1 MDLRRRQ
8 WSLSPIFLAATVVT
22 LLFELQL
29 SAAATENLV
38 FEVRSKFS
46 GKIEKDLR
54 ALKAHDAHR
63 HSRLLS
69 SAIDLPLGGDSW
81 PTGQYFA
88 KIGLGTPS
96 RDFHVQVDTGSDL
109 LWVNC
114 AGCIRC
120 PRKSDLMGND
130 AMAQVAGIGD
140 VCLETSLGT
149 RLVLKD
155 VKHLW
160 MMNTRISGLEPWM
173 RRWILSRRTILLSWW
188 NCLRARRL
196 CLISGCTELSMR
208 MIICH
213 LDTRLDCQK
222 KGIDYDEIFSPVV
235 KMSSIRVVLGL
246 AASLD
251 LEVEQMD
258 VKTAFLHGNLEEEV
272 YMEQPEGYVQKGK
285 ENLVCRLI
293 KNLYGLKQ
301 APRQWYMKF
310 KSVMGEHGYAETD
323 SDHCVFV
330 KSKVLSTPLAAHL
343 RLSSQQSPKTYAEKE
358 DMAKVPYASAVGSL
372 MYTMVC
378 TRPDLAYA
386 VGVVSRFLSN
396 PGREHWNAVNYT
408 DSDMSGDADS
418 SKSTSGYLVTF
429 AGGAVAW
436 QSRLQKCVALSTTEA
451 EFIAAVEACK
461 ELFVF
466 LSGLRSRG
474 FSFSHRG
481 GFPRKNCVSHLVK
494 LTPYDS
500 DASSTAQPV
509 SCDDSFCSYVYQTS
523 KCHSGSNTK
532 MKAGVKRCFAHC
544 LDNKNGGGIFAIG
557 EVVSPKVKTTPM
569 LSKSDHYSV
578 SLTSVEVGN
587 SVLQLSSGEEVIVDS
602 GTTLAYLPNSVYMPL
617 MNEIL
622 VTHPE
627 LTFHN
632 VQDLQGSFICFR
644 YTDDKLDRF
653 PPVTFYFNKSASLTV
668 YPQDYLLQL
677 QGDAWCFGWQSSG
690 FQTKDGRELLILGD
704 MALSNKLVVYDIE
717 NQVMGWTN
725 HNCSGGIQVKD
736 EQSGSIYTVG
746 AHNLS
751 WSSSLAITKLLTL
764 VSLLVHFLF
773 YH

>member
-8 WSLSPIFLAATVVT
+8 WSISPIFLAATVVT

-29 SAAATENLV
+29 SSAAATENVV
-38 FEVRSKFS
+38 FEVRSKFG

-114 AGCIRC
+114 AGCIKC
-120 PRKSDLMGND
+120 PRKSD
-130 AMAQVAGIGD
+130 
-140 VCLETSLGT
+140 
-149 RLVLKD
+149 
-155 VKHLW
+155 
-160 MMNTRISGLEPWM
+160 
-173 RRWILSRRTILLSWW
+173 
-188 NCLRARRL
+188 
-196 CLISGCTELSMR
+196 
-208 MIICH
+208 
-213 LDTRLDCQK
+213 
-222 KGIDYDEIFSPVV
+222 
-235 KMSSIRVVLGL
+235 
-246 AASLD
+246 
-251 LEVEQMD
+251 
-258 VKTAFLHGNLEEEV
+258 
-272 YMEQPEGYVQKGK
+272 
-285 ENLVCRLI
+285 
-293 KNLYGLKQ
+293 
-301 APRQWYMKF
+301 
-310 KSVMGEHGYAETD
+310 
-323 SDHCVFV
+323 
-330 KSKVLSTPLAAHL
+330 
-343 RLSSQQSPKTYAEKE
+343 
-358 DMAKVPYASAVGSL
+358 
-372 MYTMVC
+372 
-378 TRPDLAYA
+378 
-386 VGVVSRFLSN
+386 
-396 PGREHWNAVNYT
+396 
-408 DSDMSGDADS
+408 
-418 SKSTSGYLVTF
+418 
-429 AGGAVAW
+429 
-436 QSRLQKCVALSTTEA
+436 
-451 EFIAAVEACK
+451 
-461 ELFVF
+461 
-466 LSGLRSRG
+466 
-474 FSFSHRG
+474 
-481 GFPRKNCVSHLVK
+481 LVK

-500 DASSTAQPV
+500 DVSSTAQTV

-523 KCHSGSNTK
+523 KCHSASQRK
-532 MKAGVKRCFAHC
+532 VKKCFAHC

-569 LSKSDHYSV
+569 LSKSDYYSV

-617 MNEIL
+617 MNEIFS
-622 VTHPE
+622 THPE

-644 YTDDKLDRF
+644 YTDDKLDLF
-653 PPVTFYFNKSASLTV
+653 PPVTFQFDKSASLTV

-677 QGDAWCFGWQSSG
+677 QRDAWCFGWQISG
-690 FQTKDGRELLILGD
+690 LQMKDGRELLILGD

-751 WSSSLAITKLLTL
+751 WSSSLTITKLLTI

-773 YH
+773 TM

>member
-29 SAAATENLV
+29 SAAATENVV

-114 AGCIRC
+114 AGCIKC
-120 PRKSDLMGND
+120 PRKSD
-130 AMAQVAGIGD
+130 
-140 VCLETSLGT
+140 
-149 RLVLKD
+149 
-155 VKHLW
+155 
-160 MMNTRISGLEPWM
+160 
-173 RRWILSRRTILLSWW
+173 
-188 NCLRARRL
+188 
-196 CLISGCTELSMR
+196 
-208 MIICH
+208 
-213 LDTRLDCQK
+213 
-222 KGIDYDEIFSPVV
+222 
-235 KMSSIRVVLGL
+235 
-246 AASLD
+246 
-251 LEVEQMD
+251 
-258 VKTAFLHGNLEEEV
+258 
-272 YMEQPEGYVQKGK
+272 
-285 ENLVCRLI
+285 
-293 KNLYGLKQ
+293 
-301 APRQWYMKF
+301 
-310 KSVMGEHGYAETD
+310 
-323 SDHCVFV
+323 
-330 KSKVLSTPLAAHL
+330 
-343 RLSSQQSPKTYAEKE
+343 
-358 DMAKVPYASAVGSL
+358 
-372 MYTMVC
+372 
-378 TRPDLAYA
+378 
-386 VGVVSRFLSN
+386 
-396 PGREHWNAVNYT
+396 
-408 DSDMSGDADS
+408 
-418 SKSTSGYLVTF
+418 
-429 AGGAVAW
+429 
-436 QSRLQKCVALSTTEA
+436 
-451 EFIAAVEACK
+451 
-461 ELFVF
+461 
-466 LSGLRSRG
+466 
-474 FSFSHRG
+474 
-481 GFPRKNCVSHLVK
+481 LVK

-523 KCHSGSNTK
+523 KCHSGSTY
-532 MKAGVKRCFAHC
+532 VYQTSRCFAHC

>member
-29 SAAATENLV
+29 SAAATENVV

-114 AGCIRC
+114 AGCIKC
-120 PRKSDLMGND
+120 PRKSDL
-130 AMAQVAGIGD
+130 
-140 VCLETSLGT
+140 C
-149 RLVLKD
+149 
-155 VKHLW
+155 H
-160 MMNTRISGLEPWM
+160 SG
-173 RRWILSRRTILLSWW
+173 
-188 NCLRARRL
+188 
-196 CLISGCTELSMR
+196 
-208 MIICH
+208 
-213 LDTRLDCQK
+213 
-222 KGIDYDEIFSPVV
+222 
-235 KMSSIRVVLGL
+235 
-246 AASLD
+246 
-251 LEVEQMD
+251 
-258 VKTAFLHGNLEEEV
+258 
-272 YMEQPEGYVQKGK
+272 
-285 ENLVCRLI
+285 
-293 KNLYGLKQ
+293 
-301 APRQWYMKF
+301 
-310 KSVMGEHGYAETD
+310 
-323 SDHCVFV
+323 
-330 KSKVLSTPLAAHL
+330 ST
-343 RLSSQQSPKTYAEKE
+343 
-358 DMAKVPYASAVGSL
+358 
-372 MYTMVC
+372 
-378 TRPDLAYA
+378 
-386 VGVVSRFLSN
+386 
-396 PGREHWNAVNYT
+396 
-408 DSDMSGDADS
+408 
-418 SKSTSGYLVTF
+418 
-429 AGGAVAW
+429 
-436 QSRLQKCVALSTTEA
+436 
-451 EFIAAVEACK
+451 
-461 ELFVF
+461 
-466 LSGLRSRG
+466 
-474 FSFSHRG
+474 
-481 GFPRKNCVSHLVK
+481 
-494 LTPYDS
+494 
-500 DASSTAQPV
+500 
-509 SCDDSFCSYVYQTS
+509 YVYQTS
-523 KCHSGSNTK
+523 
-532 MKAGVKRCFAHC
+532 RCFAHC

>member
-8 WSLSPIFLAATVVT
+8 WSISPIFLAATVVT

-29 SAAATENLV
+29 SSAAATENVV
-38 FEVRSKFS
+38 FEVRSKFG

-114 AGCIRC
+114 AGCIKC
-120 PRKSDLMGND
+120 PRKSD
-130 AMAQVAGIGD
+130 
-140 VCLETSLGT
+140 
-149 RLVLKD
+149 
-155 VKHLW
+155 
-160 MMNTRISGLEPWM
+160 
-173 RRWILSRRTILLSWW
+173 
-188 NCLRARRL
+188 
-196 CLISGCTELSMR
+196 
-208 MIICH
+208 
-213 LDTRLDCQK
+213 
-222 KGIDYDEIFSPVV
+222 
-235 KMSSIRVVLGL
+235 
-246 AASLD
+246 
-251 LEVEQMD
+251 
-258 VKTAFLHGNLEEEV
+258 
-272 YMEQPEGYVQKGK
+272 
-285 ENLVCRLI
+285 
-293 KNLYGLKQ
+293 
-301 APRQWYMKF
+301 
-310 KSVMGEHGYAETD
+310 
-323 SDHCVFV
+323 
-330 KSKVLSTPLAAHL
+330 
-343 RLSSQQSPKTYAEKE
+343 
-358 DMAKVPYASAVGSL
+358 
-372 MYTMVC
+372 
-378 TRPDLAYA
+378 
-386 VGVVSRFLSN
+386 
-396 PGREHWNAVNYT
+396 
-408 DSDMSGDADS
+408 
-418 SKSTSGYLVTF
+418 
-429 AGGAVAW
+429 
-436 QSRLQKCVALSTTEA
+436 
-451 EFIAAVEACK
+451 
-461 ELFVF
+461 
-466 LSGLRSRG
+466 
-474 FSFSHRG
+474 
-481 GFPRKNCVSHLVK
+481 LVK

-500 DASSTAQPV
+500 DVSSTAQTV

-523 KCHSGSNTK
+523 KCHSGSSCKYDIKYGDESWTSGYLVRDVMRLDLVIGNHRQTGSTSTNGTVRPTLLNSQRLPPRHLHLNFLCSSSCVRKLDGTYQYLAHRNQACPQACKKENVLQTPLKTSKNHPSKVCPSNAPITPNDPSHQNAVLNFRLVPASLKQSRQKLLRNKRSLSETILLGKPCRRTISSTNFHTQFFVRTDVSMSTRPWSFTFETNLCPPHRIQLGIGMFLAWSLRSLTLTRIVLKRQDTYSVIDPVCFKANNLVSGSSSIDSENLINNLCLKSFQLRKPPRRLTQPYHFFNAPCKHNGTK
-532 MKAGVKRCFAHC
+532 SIFASSLNVYTLRYELNKYSHNEYKFNPSISWRSRALDSYLSNSAVDGVMGFGKSNSSFISQLASQRKVKKCFAHC

-569 LSKSDHYSV
+569 LSKSDYYSV

-617 MNEIL
+617 MNEIFS
-622 VTHPE
+622 THPE

-644 YTDDKLDRF
+644 YTDDKLDLF
-653 PPVTFYFNKSASLTV
+653 PPVTFQFDKSASLTV

-677 QGDAWCFGWQSSG
+677 QRDAWCFGWQISG
-690 FQTKDGRELLILGD
+690 LQMKDGRELLILGD

>member
-8 WSLSPIFLAATVVT
+8 WSISPIFLAATVVT

-29 SAAATENLV
+29 SSAAATENVV
-38 FEVRSKFS
+38 FEVRSKFG

-114 AGCIRC
+114 AGCIKC
-120 PRKSDLMGND
+120 PRKSD
-130 AMAQVAGIGD
+130 
-140 VCLETSLGT
+140 
-149 RLVLKD
+149 
-155 VKHLW
+155 
-160 MMNTRISGLEPWM
+160 
-173 RRWILSRRTILLSWW
+173 
-188 NCLRARRL
+188 
-196 CLISGCTELSMR
+196 
-208 MIICH
+208 
-213 LDTRLDCQK
+213 
-222 KGIDYDEIFSPVV
+222 
-235 KMSSIRVVLGL
+235 
-246 AASLD
+246 
-251 LEVEQMD
+251 
-258 VKTAFLHGNLEEEV
+258 
-272 YMEQPEGYVQKGK
+272 
-285 ENLVCRLI
+285 
-293 KNLYGLKQ
+293 
-301 APRQWYMKF
+301 
-310 KSVMGEHGYAETD
+310 
-323 SDHCVFV
+323 
-330 KSKVLSTPLAAHL
+330 
-343 RLSSQQSPKTYAEKE
+343 
-358 DMAKVPYASAVGSL
+358 
-372 MYTMVC
+372 
-378 TRPDLAYA
+378 
-386 VGVVSRFLSN
+386 
-396 PGREHWNAVNYT
+396 
-408 DSDMSGDADS
+408 
-418 SKSTSGYLVTF
+418 
-429 AGGAVAW
+429 
-436 QSRLQKCVALSTTEA
+436 
-451 EFIAAVEACK
+451 
-461 ELFVF
+461 
-466 LSGLRSRG
+466 
-474 FSFSHRG
+474 
-481 GFPRKNCVSHLVK
+481 LVK

-500 DASSTAQPV
+500 DVSSTAQTV

-523 KCHSGSNTK
+523 KCHSGSSCKYDIKYGDESWTSGYLVRDVMRLDLVIGNHRQTGSTSTNGTVIFGCGSDRSGRLEVSNS
-532 MKAGVKRCFAHC
+532 AVDGVMGFGKSNSSFISQLASQRKVKKCFAHC

-569 LSKSDHYSV
+569 LSKSDYYSV

-617 MNEIL
+617 MNEIFS
-622 VTHPE
+622 THPE

-644 YTDDKLDRF
+644 YTDDKLDLF
-653 PPVTFYFNKSASLTV
+653 PPVTFQFDKSASLTV

-677 QGDAWCFGWQSSG
+677 QRDAWCFGWQISG
-690 FQTKDGRELLILGD
+690 LQMKDGRELLILGD